1 MGAPFLGVRKQ
12 DIYPMSCVAT
22 CMSIDVCVGVTF
34 DPRDDVCQLY
44 DESASFGITQDPDV
58 SLWLFQAQ
66 GVPCLKVGG
75 LTMKIDLSH
84 GVNYPIGFR

>member
-12 DIYPMSCVAT
+12 DIYPKSCVAT
-22 CMSIDVCVGVTF
+22 CMSIDGCVGVTF

-44 DESASFGITQDPDV
+44 DESVSHGITQGADV

-75 LTMKIDLSH
+75 RTIQINLSR
-84 GVNYPIGFR
+84 GMNFPVGFG